1 MGDIYANATLTVA
14 ATWSHSSDSGLFSK
28 ISTDLKAA
36 SLSATG
42 IFVRPKIPTFP
53 YRHNQNS
60 GYWPL
65 LHRAWVYQ
73 ERKLSSRV
81 VHFGKDQLYW
91 ECNSGFEAEDGSEK
105 YSAGSLKLKSTLAE
119 PDQDWRHAVEHYSWL
134 NLTFEKDR
142 LPAISAVVKRM
153 QSLRPNDVYVAGVWT
168 SSLLHDLT
176 WFALEGYRYP
186 RRLDSSGPSWSWIS
200 ASSGVSFIPS
210 MRRLPSVRLE
220 LTYSI
225 TGPTH
230 FGESRDA
237 RVKFRGPALTVQVLE
252 RDNGFHDLRLFE
264 SRDLHEGLENLTLRF
279 GGWEDFD
286 FGTAEPPIVPGS
298 SLLLLLYYYQHIGS
312 KRSPGGMIVRPMI
325 GGTYQRVGSTF
336 WNRYRWYNADK
347 GSEEEASS
355 LLEKVQ
361 ALPFKEYII
370 V

>member
-153 QSLRPNDVYVAGVWT
+153 QPLRPNDVYVAGVWT

-176 WFALEGYRYP
+176 WIAFEGYRYP
-186 RRLDSSGPSWSWIS
+186 RRLDSSGLSWSWIS
-200 ASSGVSFIPS
+200 ASSGVFFIS
-210 MRRLPSVRLE
+210 SISWLPSVRLE

-237 RVKFRGPALTVQVLE
+237 RLKFRGPALTVQVLE
-252 RDNGFHDLRLFE
+252 RDNKFGHLRWFE
-264 SRDLHEGLENLTLRF
+264 SRDLHEGLESLTLRF
-279 GGWEDFD
+279 GGCDDFE
-286 FGTAEPPIVPGS
+286 FGTAEPLIVPGS
-298 SLLLLLYYYQHIGS
+298 SLLLLLYFIDNSWSQPY
-312 KRSPGGMIVRPMI
+312 PGGMIVRPMI

-336 WNRYRWYNADK
+336 PSDYEWYNADEDPQ
-347 GSEEEASS
+347 EEVSS